1 MTFLQNPQQIAAA
14 QQQALKNL
22 PKALQVLDSHSG
34 DIQALKVV
42 IAAIAAA
49 LSDNETFNRE
59 LQQQLSKTLPQPG
72 QLVPHSQQPILIQT
86 KKTLRELLPPAQAV
100 LIRD

>member
-1 MTFLQNPQQIAAA
+1 MTFLQNPQQTAAA
-14 QQQALKNL
+14 QQQALTNL
-22 PKALQVLDSHSG
+22 PKALQILDSHTG

-49 LSDNETFNRE
+49 LSDNEAFKRE
-59 LQQQLSKTLPQPG
+59 LEQQLSKALPQPG
-72 QLVPHSQQPILIQT
+72 QLVPHSQQPIVT
-86 KKTLRELLPPAQAV
+86 HAKKTLRELLPPAQAA